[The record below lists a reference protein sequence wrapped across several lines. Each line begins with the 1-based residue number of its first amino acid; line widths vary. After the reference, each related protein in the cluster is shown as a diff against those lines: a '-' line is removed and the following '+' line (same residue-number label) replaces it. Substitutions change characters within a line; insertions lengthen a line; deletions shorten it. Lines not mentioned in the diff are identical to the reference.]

1 MGIISLAEFGSELL
15 SDGVSS
21 SSVLGRLWYPVKMHV
36 GCFIF
41 GGGGGMESRP
51 VDGGV
56 CKKVLLL
63 PQNGVI
69 LVRPIV

>member
-1 MGIISLAEFGSELL
+1 
-15 SDGVSS
+15 
-21 SSVLGRLWYPVKMHV
+21 MHV

-41 GGGGGMESRP
+41 GGGGGGKQACRW
-51 VDGGV
+51 GAGV

-69 LVRPIV
+69 LVKPIV